1 MKAQVAAPVTVNCF
15 LLLAAVVVKP
25 QKVLLAGNLLN
36 FIVAKFFFMTEV
48 RPMLPEHWEDV
59 KKIYE
64 EGIVTGNATFQTS
77 APKTCGKSF
86 WVSKENLPVPFFTNV
101 SLLLVMINVGVK
113 SVPVWQ

>member
-36 FIVAKFFFMTEV
+36 FIVTKFFFMTEI

-64 EGIVTGNATFQTS
+64 EGICHRQ
-77 APKTCGKSF
+77 C
-86 WVSKENLPVPFFTNV
+86 NV
-101 SLLLVMINVGVK
+101 SNICAFMGGMEQFASTVMQVNC
-113 SVPVWQ
+113 S

>member
-36 FIVAKFFFMTEV
+36 FIVTKFFFMTEV

-77 APKTCGKSF
+77 APS
-86 WVSKENLPVPFFTNV
+86 WEEWNNSHLPSCRYMEPKQFNEVRDLIAEKV
-101 SLLLVMINVGVK
+101 KSLLREL
-113 SVPVWQ
+113 